1 MRSGASMLLALAL
14 LLPAV
19 GVARPL
25 PAPLEWMA
33 RVVAA
38 AEQVSYRGELFHMT
52 GGQRVTTM
60 EIIRRGGE
68 VHYHERLLTL
78 DGVPS
83 EVIRNGQTVTCIL
96 PEGRESLAGQ
106 RVPRNPMPGQQ
117 WSVSATISSHYEFL
131 DLGEARVAG
140 RVGRVVGVRPLDA
153 RRYGY
158 RLWVDLDTHLLLR
171 ADVIDANGETIE
183 RVAFTRI
190 EISATVDDEALS
202 PTLRGDVLSWQVT
215 ELNHDLAPDHVWQP
229 TALPAGFTFDGGRSR
244 TDGVEQQVFTDGI
257 AMVSIFVGPVHEQAG
272 LMGASRMGA
281 LSAYGLRAAGRQIT
295 VVGDLPEDA
304 VRAIAESLR
313 LGD

>member
-1 MRSGASMLLALAL
+1 MLLALAL

-19 GVARPL
+19 AAARPL
-25 PAPLEWMA
+25 PAPLDWMA

-38 AEQVSYRGELFHMT
+38 AEQVSYRGELFHLT
-52 GGQRVTTM
+52 GGSRVTTM

-68 VHYHERLLTL
+68 DTYHERLLTL

-83 EVIRNGQTVTCIL
+83 EVIRDGRTVTCIL
-96 PEGRESLAGQ
+96 PEGRQSLAGQ
-106 RVPRNPMPGQQ
+106 RVPRNPMPGQH
-117 WSVSATISSHYEFL
+117 WSVLTAVTTHYEFL

-153 RRYGY
+153 SRYGY
-158 RLWVDLDTHLLLR
+158 RLWVDRDTHLLLR
-171 ADVIDANGETIE
+171 ADVMDANGETVE
-183 RVAFTRI
+183 RIAFTRI
-190 EISATVDDEALS
+190 EFAAAVADDALS
-202 PTLRGDVLSWQVT
+202 PTLRGEVLSWQVT
-215 ELNHDLAPDHVWQP
+215 ELDHDLAPDRVWQP
-229 TALPAGFTFDGGRSR
+229 AALPAGFIFDGARHR

-257 AMVSIFVGPVHEQAG
+257 AMVSIFVGPVHDEAG

-281 LSAYGLRAAGRQIT
+281 LSAFGLRSAGRQVT